1 MIDWHLILPLLT
13 GALLAAGGYALNLLR
28 TGSEAFVKT
37 TAEEAAKAAIE
48 KLKWPAEL
56 ARELQKT
63 RGVERQELRFKS
75 YGALWK
81 ELRPLAIY
89 DVTTISKKDVGDML
103 PKLSNWYFSAC
114 GGLLLTPQARDFYFA
129 LQDLLRATSNSPDD
143 WEVVRPQESGENER
157 DLFKAVV
164 RAKGTT
170 EAVSA
175 FEYIKSDALD
185 EWQTLAPGHA
195 QNWRK
200 RINAIALSRD
210 GNDGH
215 TLQRWFAS

>member
-1 MIDWHLILPLLT
+1 
-13 GALLAAGGYALNLLR
+13 
-28 TGSEAFVKT
+28 
-37 TAEEAAKAAIE
+37 
-48 KLKWPAEL
+48 
-56 ARELQKT
+56 
-63 RGVERQELRFKS
+63 
-75 YGALWK
+75 
-81 ELRPLAIY
+81 
-89 DVTTISKKDVGDML
+89 L

-200 RINAIALSRD
+200 GINAIADKWGELDNAQRFLMLQQVGSVLRTSLANDLESRLRRSALPSRD
-210 GNDGH
+210 RVAADGPGYV
-215 TLQRWFAS
+215 